1 MIATTGIAPKRHWQ
15 ATAYESSRL
24 ISVTQFIVRA
34 IVLQMD
40 HLRCKT
46 PERVRNEFY
55 MHLVGYNL
63 IRELMATAAFRAPSV
78 GHGVARS

>member
-1 MIATTGIAPKRHWQ
+1 
-15 ATAYESSRL
+15 
-24 ISVTQFIVRA
+24 
-34 IVLQMD
+34 MD

-63 IRELMATAAFRAPSV
+63 IRELMATAAFRA
-78 GHGVARS
+78 GVSP